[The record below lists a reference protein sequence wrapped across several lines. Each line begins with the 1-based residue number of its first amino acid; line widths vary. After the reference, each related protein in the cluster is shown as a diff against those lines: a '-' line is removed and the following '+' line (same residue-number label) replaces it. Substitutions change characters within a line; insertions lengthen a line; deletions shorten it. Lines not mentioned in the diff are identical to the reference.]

1 MDIQYNHIK
10 KIETS
15 EILDLNGSVLII
27 GPAENSNLTG
37 DIIRVK
43 SIESLKE
50 VFGNSELTKAAEY
63 VYSNGVEKVYV
74 YNTYNTENYITIA
87 NKFEHYDFNYIV
99 PIGINIRDKFY
110 NPVSKKNISYAEFY
124 LDNLNKNTTSTI
136 IMTDKHAEL
145 YYDLDD
151 YIIEMENVLTEVKS
165 KSVVEGTYDKW
176 SNMIFVCNM
185 LSYYEYSN
193 IVLATSLSLT
203 IPGKYPKDILG
214 GAIYDYD
221 PLDIRNKDIVYFKD
235 KVLSE
240 GTSIENLLNMRT
252 TNDSYKSVLID
263 STIKYIHRNLDLNKY
278 IGTLLTKNTKM
289 HIANDV
295 KKFMDSLS
303 GRMIKNYIIKSI
315 EFVLTGSSVG
325 NILIETELTPRGTFE
340 RLNVNLEV

>member
-1 MDIQYNHIK
+1 MDIQYSHIK
-10 KIETS
+10 KIEAN
-15 EILDLNGSVLII
+15 EILDLNGSILII
-27 GPAENSNLTG
+27 GPAGNSNLSG

-43 SIESLKE
+43 SIESLYE
-50 VFGNSELTKAAEY
+50 VFGDSELTKAAQY
-63 VYSNGVEKVYV
+63 AYSHGVDKVYL
-74 YNTYNTENYITIA
+74 YNTYNTENYIAIA
-87 NKFEHYDFNYIV
+87 SKFEHYDFNYIV

-151 YIIEMENVLTEVKS
+151 YIIEMENVLTEIKS
-165 KSVVEGTYDKW
+165 KSVLDGTYDKW

-185 LSYYEYSN
+185 LGYYEYSN

-203 IPGKYPKDILG
+203 TPGKYPSDILG
-214 GAIYDYD
+214 AATYDYD
-221 PLDIRNKDIVYFKD
+221 TLDIRNKDIVYFKD

-240 GTSIENLLNMRT
+240 HTSIENLLNMRT

-263 STIKYIHRNLDLNKY
+263 SVIKYIHRNLDLSKY
-278 IGTLLTKNTKM
+278 IGTILTKNTKM
-289 HIANDV
+289 HIANDA
-295 KKFMDSLS
+295 KKFMDQLS
-303 GRMIKNYIIKSI
+303 GSMIKKYTIKSI

-325 NILIETELTPRGTFE
+325 NILIETEITPRGTFE
-340 RLNVNLEV
+340 KLNVNLEV